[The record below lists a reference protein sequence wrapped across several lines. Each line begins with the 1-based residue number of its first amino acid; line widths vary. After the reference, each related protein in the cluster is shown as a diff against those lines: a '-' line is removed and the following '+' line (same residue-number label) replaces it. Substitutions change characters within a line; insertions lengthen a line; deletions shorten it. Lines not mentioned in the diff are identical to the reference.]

1 MTPVTYTPAA
11 KQATQLLGA
20 RIRLGRK
27 ERRWTV
33 AQLAERVGVTEGTLR
48 KIEQGRPSVSLGAAF
63 EAAVLVGVP
72 LFDPDPDRRS
82 LEQGRVDDRL
92 ALLPAR
98 TREPRRPNNDF

>member
-1 MTPVTYTPAA
+1 MVQITYSPATKEA
-11 KQATQLLGA
+11 ARLLGA

-48 KIEQGRPSVSLGAAF
+48 KIEQGKPSVSLGATL

-72 LFDPDPDRRS
+72 LFDRDPDRRA
-82 LEQGRVDDRL
+82 LEKGRVDDRL
-92 ALLPAR
+92 ALLPTR
-98 TREPRRPNNDF
+98 TRESRTPKNDF

>member
-1 MTPVTYTPAA
+1 MAQITYSTLTKEAA
-11 KQATQLLGA
+11 RLLGA

-33 AQLAERVGVTEGTLR
+33 AQLAERVGITEGTLR
-48 KIEQGRPSVSLGAAF
+48 KIEQGKLSVSLGAAL

-72 LFDPDPDRRS
+72 LFDREPDRRS
-82 LEQGRVDDRL
+82 LESSRVDDRL

-98 TREPRRPNNDF
+98 TREPRLPKNDF

>member
-1 MTPVTYTPAA
+1 MARITYSSPTKEAA
-11 KQATQLLGA
+11 RLLGA

-33 AQLAERVGVTEGTLR
+33 RQLAERVGVTEGTLR
-48 KIEQGRPSVSLGAAF
+48 KIEQGEPSVSLGAAL

-72 LFDPDPDRRS
+72 LFDGDPDRRS
-82 LEQGRVDDRL
+82 LERGRVEDHL

-98 TREPRRPNNDF
+98 IREPRQPKNDF

>member
-1 MTPVTYTPAA
+1 MTRITYSPATKEA
-11 KQATQLLGA
+11 ARLLGA
-20 RIRLGRK
+20 RIKLGRK

-48 KIEQGRPSVSLGAAF
+48 KIEQGSPSVSLGATL

-72 LFDPDPDRRS
+72 LFDRDPDRRA
-82 LEQGRVDDRL
+82 LEQSRVDDRL

-98 TREPRRPNNDF
+98 TREPRRPKNDF

>member
-1 MTPVTYTPAA
+1 MAVITYSPATKEA
-11 KQATQLLGA
+11 ARLLGA

-27 ERRWTV
+27 ERHWTV
-33 AQLAERVGVTEGTLR
+33 GELAERVGVTEGTLR
-48 KIEQGRPSVSLGAAF
+48 KIEQGRPNVSLGAAL

-72 LFDPDPDRRS
+72 LFDQDPARRA

-98 TREPRRPNNDF
+98 IREPRRPDNDF

>member
-1 MTPVTYTPAA
+1 MAKITYSPSTEEAA
-11 KQATQLLGA
+11 SLLGA

-33 AQLAERVGVTEGTLR
+33 AQLAERVGITEGTLR
-48 KIEQGRPSVSLGAAF
+48 KIEQGKPSVSLGAAL

-72 LFDPDPDRRS
+72 LFDPDPTRRV
-82 LEQGRVDDRL
+82 LEKGRVEDRL

-98 TREPRRPNNDF
+98 TREPRRLKNEF

>member
-1 MTPVTYTPAA
+1 MSPITYSPLTKEAVR
-11 KQATQLLGA
+11 LLGA

-33 AQLAERVGVTEGTLR
+33 GQLAERVGITEGTLR
-48 KIEQGRPSVSLGAAF
+48 KIEQGKLSASLGTAL

-72 LFDPDPDRRS
+72 LFDQDPDRRA
-82 LEQGRVDDRL
+82 LEAGRVEDRL

-98 TREPRRPNNDF
+98 TREPRLPNNDF